1 MKTKIT
7 QITLVLFIVDILL
20 LIININYRDQS
31 LSVVPGL
38 NSVKFFFYLGTLS
51 FTVYLILAKLKKAHT
66 IILIIATTS
75 LSFSMYSNLLL
86 AKSNYDRIQCLD
98 GISEYFKYFEF
109 DSCLKIEQRFKE
121 DVKNKEIKYFL
132 DEYNLDS
139 EFKERIRDKHHVEL
153 IGVSCTR
160 FTSMNCYND
169 LVKEY
174 IKSKK

>member
-51 FTVYLILAKLKKAHT
+51 FAVYLILAKLKKAHT

-86 AKSNYDRIQCLD
+86 ESNALMESPNILN
-98 GISEYFKYFEF
+98 I
-109 DSCLKIEQRFKE
+109 L
-121 DVKNKEIKYFL
+121 
-132 DEYNLDS
+132 NL
-139 EFKERIRDKHHVEL
+139 
-153 IGVSCTR
+153 TR
-160 FTSMNCYND
+160 
-169 LVKEY
+169 V
-174 IKSKK
+174 